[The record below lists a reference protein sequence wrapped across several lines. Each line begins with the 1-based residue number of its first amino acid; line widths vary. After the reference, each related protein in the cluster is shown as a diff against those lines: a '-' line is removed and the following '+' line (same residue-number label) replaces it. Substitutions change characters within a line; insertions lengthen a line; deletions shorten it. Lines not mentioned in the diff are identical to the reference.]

1 MKNILQK
8 LRVER
13 SEENGFTLI
22 ELMIVV
28 VIIGILAAIAI
39 PIFQNQQ
46 RSAAFAGVKSDVK
59 NVATMAVTQ
68 KTKTGKYPQTCA
80 EWKEAVPAGW
90 NSSTTSLLRVR
101 TSADGFNLWIEAQPS
116 TISGSDPADF
126 RADNTAIYDSNKSN
140 GIMTRTDYRAKYN
153 LGPTVSLSDEA
164 GYTSGF
170 ELNNIASC
178 KVW

>member
-1 MKNILQK
+1 MNNILQK
-8 LRVER
+8 LRGNR
-13 SEENGFTLI
+13 SEEEGFTLI

-28 VIIGILAAIAI
+28 VIIGILAAVAI
-39 PIFQNQQ
+39 PIFMNQQ

-80 EWKEAVPAGW
+80 EWKDAVPAGW

-101 TSADGFNLWIEAQPS
+101 TSADGFSLWIEAQPS
-116 TISGSDPADF
+116 TISGTDSDTF
-126 RADNTAIYDSNKSN
+126 RADNTAVYNSNKSD
-140 GIMTRTDYRAKYN
+140 GIMSRSDYRAKYN
-153 LGPTVSLSDEA
+153 LGPTVSLSDDA

-170 ELNNIASC
+170 ELNKIDTC